1 MEQKLKSNSL
11 HAFDMIRAHAAE
23 YNRAEYKFYQ
33 AGFVKFVRE
42 GRFSILIE
50 ELYIIPEFRGTPV
63 ARIMMSSFEEYLRD
77 QNIVSYFG
85 RVFKGD
91 EKNYH
96 KRMKTFLKWGVEVVR
111 NTDYYTLIRGQV
123 NEKK

>member
-1 MEQKLKSNSL
+1 ML
-11 HAFDMIRAHAAE
+11 RAHAAE

-50 ELYIIPEFRGTPV
+50 ELYIIPEFRGTPI
-63 ARIMMSSFEEYLRD
+63 ARIMMTEFEKYLND
-77 QNIVSYFG
+77 QGIVSYFG

-91 EKNYH
+91 EKNYQ
-96 KRMKTFLKWGVEVVR
+96 KRMKTFLKWGIQVVR
-111 NTDYYTLIRGQV
+111 DTEYYTLMRGQS
-123 NEKK
+123 NE